1 MSYGCER
8 DAGVSSSFARLKKEL
23 GVWGGLNHAP
33 ISGTLELTP
42 YCNLNCPMCYIH
54 LDPVRA
60 AGQGK
65 HLTGAQWLEIL
76 RQAAEM
82 GTFLVTVTGGEP
94 FLHPDFWDIYEGI
107 VRLGILPVIYTNGC
121 LIDEGIVERL
131 KAYPPHSMKISVYG
145 ASDETYEAMCGV
157 KKGFTR
163 LSHAIDLLKE
173 AGLPFYTTSTVVREN
188 AHDLCAMYKFAAEKR
203 IPFEHTF
210 AVTGTQRDALSNP
223 HASRI
228 RASEMVWRLETLEK
242 EIRPATDK
250 AFAFCSGYGTSF
262 HVSWNGRLGYCTF
275 ATKPCVPLTDPI
287 DFPAAWREL
296 LRLTGDIRVPPECTD
311 CEWFMFCKRCPGLLC
326 SESGEPD
333 QVSPAFCQQAEEL
346 YRIYQQKKAEAVG

>member
-1 MSYGCER
+1 MSYECER

-42 YCNLNCPMCYIH
+42 YCNLSCPMCYIH

-76 RQAAEM
+76 RQAAEI

-107 VRLGILPVIYTNGC
+107 IRLGILPVIYTNGC

-228 RASEMVWRLETLEK
+228 RSSEMVWRLETLEK

-296 LRLTGDIRVPPECTD
+296 LRLTGDIRVPPECAD